1 MNRYCAVCRQTVDM
15 ASRHVELEAETVGE
29 DAPEEESYL
38 VSSELLGQRSQ
49 RLGGSQREPPRTSFG
64 PRRLRVSKLW
74 CGPTDASGDEPAPR
88 DLRWR

>member
-38 VSSELLGQRSQ
+38 V
-49 RLGGSQREPPRTSFG
+49 FI
-64 PRRLRVSKLW
+64 
-74 CGPTDASGDEPAPR
+74 
-88 DLRWR
+88 